1 MIEIILIIIFASI
14 FLIDKLRIIQTVVF
28 MNAVLVYLFKDL
40 GVVSERNTIVYYILL
55 IFMTSFVIIG
65 NIYMNKNRWREL

>member
-14 FLIDKLRIIQTVVF
+14 FLIDKLRIIQTLVF

-65 NIYMNKNRWREL
+65 NIYINKNRWREL